1 MPDFAELRETH
12 RRKVRAAGLGE
23 FADELVAA
31 SLPSVRLLPARGPH
45 RTRLGGDPELP
56 PATPWPRA
64 GHTPLSFVAQL
75 DLSEMAPYDAEGIL
89 PADGLL
95 SFFYDAIHQPWG
107 FDPAHRDS
115 ATVLFTPGDAEV
127 ATRQAPSDLPANG
140 RFSPVPLRP
149 HDQAHVHRREAGHPP
164 LVLLGQARGPARAG
178 VGPELAR
185 AAVRVGRAQPRVSS
199 MTVTSG
205 RAPMRI
211 GGPQ

>member
-1 MPDFAELRETH
+1 MSDFAELRETH

-23 FADELVAA
+23 FADELVVA

-127 ATRQAPSDLPANG
+127 ETRQAPSDLPANG

-149 HDQAHVHRREAGHPP
+149 QADWTFVPWESAIADSLGMTRRTFIDEKPVIRRSFYWVRHED
-164 LVLLGQARGPARAG
+164 L
-178 VGPELAR
+178 LAR
-185 AAVRVGRAQPRVSS
+185 AWDRSWLVLQCA
-199 MTVTSG
+199 
-205 RAPMRI
+205 
-211 GGPQ
+211 